1 KINRIS
7 TKTEEERLI
16 EIAYHLLIQAKPV
29 TLKEFEEKYF
39 TNEADIKRDFEKIN
53 KWFAQ
58 FDLYIETR
66 QRVGSIVIEEEFH
79 KRIALAHLSEL
90 VSSNQ
95 ERNYVLDFFRKYL
108 IKA

>member
-1 KINRIS
+1 MRIVRIRSIVIKLHVPEKVKGDIYEKINRIS

-16 EIAYHLLIQAKPV
+16 ESAYQLLIQAKPV

-39 TNEADIKRDFEKIN
+39 TNATDIKRDFEKIN

-66 QRVGSIVIEEEFH
+66 QRVGSIVIGEEF
-79 KRIALAHLSEL
+79 
-90 VSSNQ
+90 
-95 ERNYVLDFFRKYL
+95 
-108 IKA
+108 